1 MNLYVNSIESIG
13 NYIDYVNYLETTKWG
28 ISGGVHFL
36 NISLIESSW
45 AWGLKGNIVS
55 PNRLKEILIL
65 CKSKLQLG
73 NL

>member
-1 MNLYVNSIESIG
+1 MRLTDHFIRFVYYDHVTG
-13 NYIDYVNYLETTKWG
+13 RKYDRFDYVNYLETTNKWG

-55 PNRLKEILIL
+55 PRPFKR
-65 CKSKLQLG
+65 KF
-73 NL
+73 